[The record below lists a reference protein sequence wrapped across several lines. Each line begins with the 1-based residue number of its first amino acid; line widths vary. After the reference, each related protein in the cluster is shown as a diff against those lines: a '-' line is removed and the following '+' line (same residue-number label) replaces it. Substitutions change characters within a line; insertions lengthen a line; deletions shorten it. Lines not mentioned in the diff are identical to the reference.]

1 MQSLGDYCSEDNNA
15 PPRGA
20 APSTAAVRAAA
31 ALLLLPC
38 AAVGFG
44 VALALTFCGFA
55 LAAAGATVLNRAPKS
70 A

>member
-1 MQSLGDYCSEDNNA
+1 MQSLDDYCADDA
-15 PPRGA
+15 PLLRGA
-20 APSTAAVRAAA
+20 VRVAA